1 MLSHEQ
7 VWAAIDA
14 LATRNGLSPSGL
26 ARRAGL
32 DPTTFNPSKRVATD
46 GRPRWPSTES
56 LAKILEATG
65 EPLNT
70 FVATMHPETSGLP
83 EVENGVRLLPFSA
96 LNDAGT
102 ATQFDKNGLPHGQHW
117 ERLPFPDPSNKNLFA
132 LEVSGDRMLPLYRDG
147 DIIIAAPGSAVRR
160 GDRVV
165 VKPHHDHLAVMQMQR
180 RTQTA
185 TEFSSFDQTRNNL
198 VLKHAEI
205 DWIARIVW
213 ASQ

>member
-14 LATRNGLSPSGL
+14 LAMRNGLSPSGL

-65 EPLNT
+65 EPLNA
-70 FVATMHPETSGLP
+70 FVATMRPEASDRS
-83 EVENGVRLLPFSA
+83 EEENGVRLLPFSA
-96 LNDAGT
+96 LKAAG
-102 ATQFDKNGLPHGQHW
+102 AAAEFDKNGLPLGRHW
-117 ERLPFPDPSNKNLFA
+117 ERLPFPDPKAKNLFA
-132 LEVSGDRMLPLYRDG
+132 LEVTGDQMLPLYRDG

-165 VKPHHDHLAVMQMQR
+165 VKTRNDGIAIMQMQR

-185 TEFSSFDQTRNNL
+185 TEFSSFDRTKATR
-198 VLKHAEI
+198 AA
-205 DWIARIVW
+205 IA
-213 ASQ
+213 S